1 MLSAAS
7 ACARASRTVIP
18 LVDGG
23 TEGFAGHVRVIYPCV
38 SGCFECTLDLFPPQQ
53 AVPLCTIAETPR
65 NAAHCI
71 LYAHLI
77 EYPKLFPDDKPDKDD
92 PVYQNW
98 VYAKAAERADK
109 FGINGVTLMHTQGV
123 IKNIIPA
130 IASTNAIVAAAC
142 ANEAFKIVSNCCA
155 YLNNNLMYMGA
166 GNIYAPTLNYERSPT
181 CLVCGDG
188 VELELSAEATLT
200 HMARSCPRPAPP
212 APPPYGPA
220 DTKLSHPDP
229 KPPPSPRWSSSA
241 RTRACGSSRPACA
254 SRAASAATCSTC
266 AAHSRATS
274 STTSTS
280 RSARSCTAVP
290 PSTSP
295 TRACR
300 RPSSSSSS
308 SCEERPYSTP
318 TPLPATLYVAR
329 SGLHALG
336 SAGGVLRRYLVA
348 ARLSREDCVALCV
361 LCLAAG
367 LAPCLY
373 WEWDVH
379 SF

>member
-1 MLSAAS
+1 MRVRLAPTVLGAGGWVRGAGCWVQGAGCWVLSAAS

-200 HMARSCPRPAPP
+200 HMARSCPRP
-212 APPPYGPA
+212 PPPCLPPTA
-220 DTKLSHPDP
+220 QPTPSCPTLTPSPHPHPDGA
-229 KPPPSPRWSSSA
+229 A
-241 RTRACGSSRPACA
+241 RRGRAPAAQVAQRARRGRQVRRPALHARPTREQLPAQPRQAAQLAHAQRCHRLRHRPG
-254 SRAASAATCSTC
+254 RADARQ
-266 AAHSRATS
+266 AHRQARV
-274 STTSTS
+274 
-280 RSARSCTAVP
+280 RSAL
-290 PSTSP
+290 
-295 TRACR
+295 
-300 RPSSSSSS
+300 
-308 SCEERPYSTP
+308 
-318 TPLPATLYVAR
+318 TPLPPHSLPRFTLRAR
-329 SGLHALG
+329 GCTRW
-336 SAGGVLRRYLVA
+336 GVRVGFF
-348 ARLSREDCVALCV
+348 V
-361 LCLAAG
+361 G
-367 LAPCLY
+367 T
-373 WEWDVH
+373 W
-379 SF
+379 